1 NKTKENKMKS
11 EKYDLIEFVFK
22 KIGFKIISK
31 NFDNIDFSLN
41 YNGKKYIAK
50 CKYAKDINSIIFTIF
65 YHSVVHLE
73 AELRRREIR
82 NNGISIFI
90 IDNADK
96 RKIKSLDNKF
106 KKLSPEISWLLIK
119 NKNCF
124 AYRFIG
130 EKEIN
135 FGNWKDEPY
144 FLEEK
149 KSNFNFSDLELWMFK
164 VLFYHNNKNHEKEIL
179 NAFQL
184 SKIAKVSRRTSNN
197 WINIMREK
205 GFIINE
211 KFKKLRIV
219 KMEEYLDLWTGKYY
233 IEDNDIQYYEYFG
246 NHKNHIKEIIK
257 KVSKNPQKYILTG
270 HFGSD
275 LYKLRFSNANTLH
288 LYDLQNDISQ
298 IEKDLYLVPKKGES
312 DIIIMRAK
320 YPESIKRGM
329 EFAIKNYVVD
339 FIQLYLDC
347 YHLKDRGK
355 EQANLIERKLI
366 LNG

>member
-1 NKTKENKMKS
+1 MKNRKNDIIGS
-11 EKYDLIEFVFK
+11 VLR

-31 NFDNIDFSLN
+31 NLDNDDFSLN
-41 YNGKKYIAK
+41 YNGKKYIAE
-50 CKYAKDINSIIFTIF
+50 CKYAKDINSIISTIF
-65 YHSVVHLE
+65 YRSVVYLE
-73 AELRRREIR
+73 AELRKSKIK
-82 NNGISIFI
+82 NNGLSIFI
-90 IDNADK
+90 VDNANK
-96 RKIKSLDNKF
+96 GEIKSLDNKF
-106 KKLSPEISWLLIK
+106 ERLSPEISWVLIK

-124 AYRFIG
+124 AYRFNKR
-130 EKEIN
+130 KEIN
-135 FGNWKDEPY
+135 FENWKDEPY
-144 FLEEK
+144 FFKEEK
-149 KSNFNFSDLELWMFK
+149 NNFNFSDLELWMFK
-164 VLFYHNNKNHEKEIL
+164 VLFYHNSKNHEKEIL

-197 WINIMREK
+197 WINVMREK
-205 GFIINE
+205 GFIIRK

-233 IEDNDIQYYEYFG
+233 IEDNDIQYYEYIAS
-246 NHKNHIKEIIK
+246 NKNHISEVIK
-257 KVSKNPQKYILTG
+257 KISKNNGKYILTG
-270 HFGSD
+270 HFGTD

-288 LYDLQNDISQ
+288 LYDFQNDISQ
-298 IEKDLYLVPKKGES
+298 IEKDLYLIPKKGKS

-320 YPESIKRGM
+320 YPESIKRGI

-355 EQANLIERKLI
+355 EQADLIKEKLI